1 VGVGEQN
8 MSNDHSSKDDIARF
22 DYERALQSFQM
33 MADIR
38 FKLLALVPL
47 VSGTGIAFLTIDPV
61 KASQRVILAGGLF
74 GFLVTLGVTIY
85 NQRNTQLMNVLRCRA
100 YELEEQLPLTVQG
113 HFHLNPDKS
122 VLYRV
127 KIGADRGLA
136 IIYSTVLAAWVFLIM
151 RTALGFFLL
160 LWVADVIAGVVSLIV
175 GWILRKE
182 ILRLEECSKQ
192 SAKKLVKKP
201 PQTSS

>member
-1 VGVGEQN
+1 
-8 MSNDHSSKDDIARF
+8 MSNDHSSKDDIVRF

-74 GFLVTLGVTIY
+74 GFLVTLGVTLY

-100 YELEEQLPLTVQG
+100 CELEGQLPFTVQG
-113 HFHLNPDKS
+113 HFHLNP
-122 VLYRV
+122 
-127 KIGADRGLA
+127 
-136 IIYSTVLAAWVFLIM
+136 
-151 RTALGFFLL
+151 
-160 LWVADVIAGVVSLIV
+160 
-175 GWILRKE
+175 
-182 ILRLEECSKQ
+182 
-192 SAKKLVKKP
+192 
-201 PQTSS
+201 